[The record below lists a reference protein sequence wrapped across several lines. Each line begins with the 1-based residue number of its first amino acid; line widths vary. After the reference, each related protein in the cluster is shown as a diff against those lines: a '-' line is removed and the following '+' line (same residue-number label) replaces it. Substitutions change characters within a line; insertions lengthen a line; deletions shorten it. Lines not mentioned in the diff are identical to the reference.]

1 VNTGAF
7 VTFLQNRING
17 EYSRAEILEMVNNAQ
32 NEILSKECALVR
44 IIPDPYVHTGSA
56 SYTGHTSSNAS
67 GAGSFTVNET
77 IAATVPTSG
86 FLLVTES
93 AVTTKYEYV
102 SYSGSVFT
110 LANGVTLSS
119 SYTSSA
125 TATVDAF
132 ELIASGALFS
142 SIANRTT
149 QWDIRKVQR
158 VYAFASD
165 DSRYLSYGGADINSY
180 RPDVMKN
187 ANSYDWEVS
196 VDAVESQEPDS
207 KDAKIIFWRENA
219 PGVTTADYM
228 AEAYRWPDQLTV
240 ETVAITIPARFH
252 TNLLYYAVLK
262 DIEYE
267 EYGSADRPMQ
277 LYDKYLKEFLD
288 EVNRGATT
296 EQRQTLPNW

>member
-1 VNTGAF
+1 MNTGAF

-32 NEILSKECALVR
+32 NEILSKECAIVR
-44 IIPDPYVHTGSA
+44 VIPDPYIHTGSA

-67 GAGSFTVNET
+67 GAGTFTVNET

-86 FLLVTES
+86 FLLVTETT
-93 AVTTKYEYV
+93 TTKYEYA
-102 SYSGSVFT
+102 SYSGTVFT
-110 LANGVTLSS
+110 LANGVTLSA
-119 SYTSSA
+119 SYTSAA
-125 TATVDAF
+125 TATVDTY

-158 VYAFASD
+158 VYTFSSD
-165 DSRYLSYGGADINSY
+165 DSRYIAYGGADIKSY
-180 RPDVMKN
+180 RPDRQMN
-187 ANSYDWEVS
+187 SNSYDVEVS
-196 VDAVESQEPDS
+196 VDATESLEPNS
-207 KDAKIIFWRENA
+207 KDAKIIFWREND
-219 PGVTTADYM
+219 PGVSTAEFV
-228 AEAYRWPDQLTV
+228 AEAYRWPDQLSTESV
-240 ETVAITIPARFH
+240 SITIPARFH

-277 LYDKYLKEFLD
+277 LYEKYLKEFMD

>member
-1 VNTGAF
+1 MNTGAF

-17 EYSRAEILEMVNNAQ
+17 EYSRLEILEMVNNAQ
-32 NEILSKECALVR
+32 NEILSKECATVR
-44 IIPDPYVHTGSA
+44 VIPDPYIHTGSA

-67 GAGSFTVNET
+67 GAGTFTVNET

-86 FLLVTES
+86 FLLVTQTT
-93 AVTTKYEYV
+93 TTKYEYA
-102 SYSGSVFT
+102 SYSGKVFT
-110 LANGVTLSS
+110 LKNGVTLSA
-119 SYTSSA
+119 SYTSAA
-125 TATVDAF
+125 TATVDTY

-158 VYAFASD
+158 VYTFSSD
-165 DSRYLSYGGADINSY
+165 DSRHIAYGGSDIKSY
-180 RPDVMKN
+180 RPDRQAN
-187 ANSYDWEVS
+187 SNSYDVEVS
-196 VDAVESQEPDS
+196 VDGTESLEPNS
-207 KDAKIIFWRENA
+207 KDAKIVFWREND
-219 PGVTTADYM
+219 PGVSTAEFL
-228 AEAYRWPDQLTV
+228 AEAYRWPDQLTS
-240 ETVAITIPARFH
+240 ESVAITIPARFH

-277 LYDKYLKEFLD
+277 LYEKYLKEFLD